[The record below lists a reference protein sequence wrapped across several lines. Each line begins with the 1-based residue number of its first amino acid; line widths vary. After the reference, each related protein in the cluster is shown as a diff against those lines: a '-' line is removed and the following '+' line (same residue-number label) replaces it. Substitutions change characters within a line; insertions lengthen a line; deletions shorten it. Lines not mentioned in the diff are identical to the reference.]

1 MSPALSWAA
10 GCSPGGR
17 IEQRLLRGPE
27 RDLDLNGHARCAEAE
42 DLAAGVV
49 PRRRRNPGVLVG
61 ERERLRHPAEGVGL
75 RSARDERPKIRR
87 DRPVRDVNRGVT
99 GTRPAPAYGVEA
111 EGGLGIAPGL
121 GAVGGAVE
129 LNPAPVATG
138 AYVRAQRQRRVVA
151 VHREPDLPH
160 VVVGTTAVGTG

>member
-1 MSPALSWAA
+1 MNPAPSRAVE
-10 GCSPGGR
+10 CSPGGR

-27 RDLDLNGHARCAEAE
+27 RDLDLNGHARCREAE
-42 DLAAGVV
+42 DLAAGVM

-75 RSARDERPKIRR
+75 RSARDERPQTGY
-87 DRPVRDVNRGVT
+87 RPARDVNRGVT

-138 AYVRAQRQRRVVA
+138 
-151 VHREPDLPH
+151 
-160 VVVGTTAVGTG
+160 